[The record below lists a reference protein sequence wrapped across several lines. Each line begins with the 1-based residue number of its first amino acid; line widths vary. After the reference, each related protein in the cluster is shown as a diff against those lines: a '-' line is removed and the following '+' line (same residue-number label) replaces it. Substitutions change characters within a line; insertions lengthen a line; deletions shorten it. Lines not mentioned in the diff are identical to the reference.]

1 MRTPERR
8 SRTLIKCG
16 GWLARP
22 FLVTVVATA
31 LVAAGA
37 TAAQAQSVSDT
48 DTAGDMVRYEYG
60 TGESVPAPD
69 HVRNDVLRTRLTH
82 SASRVSVRVKYAE
95 MQRVGEVNALYVQM
109 VTNEGV
115 RRWLDLSA
123 GPGEWAGTTAMYRG
137 NEYRVRCAVRHS
149 MDYARN
155 VGVVSFP
162 RRCAGSPRW
171 IKFRVVS
178 LMIEDDGF
186 FYFDDA
192 LDGAPMLEDSAPAQ
206 SRRVYRASSN

>member
-1 MRTPERR
+1 MRTPVRK

-22 FLVTVVATA
+22 FLVAGLAAA
-31 LVAAGA
+31 LVAAGS
-37 TAAQAQSVSDT
+37 TAAQAQRLSDT
-48 DTAGDMVRYEYG
+48 DAAGDMVRYEYG

-69 HVRNDVLRTRLTH
+69 HVRNDVLRTRLSH
-82 SASRVSVRVKYAE
+82 SARRVSVRVKYVE

-123 GPGEWAGTTAMYRG
+123 GPSYWAGSTSLYRA

-149 MDYARN
+149 MDYTRN
-155 VGVVSFP
+155 VVVVSFP
-162 RRCAGSPRW
+162 RRCASSPQWVR
-171 IKFRVVS
+171 FRVVA

-192 LDGAPMLEDSAPAQ
+192 LDDAPLLEDSAAAR
-206 SRRVYRASSN
+206 SRRVYRASSS